1 MKRVERGLIAGSWTR
16 LPVEIVTL
24 HMLHAA
30 DRATRIGYL
39 DVKPWQSSASG
50 QTLAELTFQRRDTPG

>member
-1 MKRVERGLIAGSWTR
+1 MKRVERGLIVGSWTR
-16 LPVEIVTL
+16 LPVEVVAL
-24 HMLHAA
+24 HMLHAS

-39 DVKPWQSSASG
+39 NVTPWQSSASG